1 MRASELASHRWLDT
15 ARKDLDYARLAAN
28 SGYHAH
34 ACFNAH
40 QAAEKAVKAIHY
52 AKGARTVLGHSIRQ
66 LIERLN
72 IASLGV
78 LVPGARQLDFYY
90 VPTRY
95 PNGLDYG
102 TPDEAFS
109 ADQSDQALDFA
120 RDIVTA
126 AADIVAETTGDR
138 QD

>member
-1 MRASELASHRWLDT
+1 MRASDRT
-15 ARKDLDYARLAAN
+15 ARQWLETARRDLDLARLAA
-28 SGYHAH
+28 GAGFYAH

-52 AKGARTVLGHSIRQ
+52 ASGARMVLGHSIRQ

-72 IASLGV
+72 IPSLGM
-78 LVPGARQLDFYY
+78 LLSAARQLDLYY

-95 PNGLDYG
+95 PNGLDDG

-109 ADQSDQALDFA
+109 ADQSSRALDLA
-120 RDIVTA
+120 RDIVA
-126 AADIVAETTGDR
+126 AATGIIDGPTR
-138 QD
+138 DQ

>member
-1 MRASELASHRWLDT
+1 MRASEHTSHRWLDT
-15 ARKDLDYARLAAN
+15 ARKDLDVARLTAI

-34 ACFNAH
+34 ACFHAH

-66 LIERLN
+66 LIEHLD

-102 TPDEAFS
+102 TPEDAFS
-109 ADQSDQALDFA
+109 ADQSNQALDLA
-120 RDIVTA
+120 SDIVTA
-126 AADIVAETTGDR
+126 AADIVAETTKKE